1 MATSSH
7 CIEEI
12 RDAVNQIE
20 FYVELKV
27 SEQPR
32 DAETV
37 ERRYQQDIG
46 RAIGKLIELRL
57 DGLLNDESLEKWHSL
72 PADHSLGFITA
83 LIKLTDHMKSKY
95 A

>member
-57 DGLLNDESLEKWHSL
+57 EGLLNDESLEKWHAL
-72 PADHSLGFITA
+72 PADHSLGFITT

-95 A
+95 V